1 LTKRYPSEMKLL
13 MLLVLLV
20 ALVCVMA
27 ETHTT
32 RLYRAS
38 NLKNLKVK
46 RMKTTLSDND
56 WMIVD
61 VVDRGDESSNRLHYL
76 SAPGPE
82 RRWAWPALR

>member
-1 LTKRYPSEMKLL
+1 

-20 ALVCVMA
+20 ALVYVMA
-27 ETHTT
+27 AEHTT
-32 RLYRAS
+32 KLYRAS
-38 NLKNLKVK
+38 NLKVK

-61 VVDRGDESSNRLHYL
+61 VVDRDDESSDRLHYL